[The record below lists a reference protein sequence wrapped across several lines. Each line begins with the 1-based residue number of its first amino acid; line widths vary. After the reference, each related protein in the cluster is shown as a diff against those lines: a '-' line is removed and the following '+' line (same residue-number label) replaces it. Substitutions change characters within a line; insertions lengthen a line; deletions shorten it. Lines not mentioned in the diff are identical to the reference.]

1 MLYCMGY
8 DIIALEKKYRIMASY
23 LDERAR
29 RMWAAAEADALG
41 YGGISAVSRA
51 SGICRRVIHAGLAE
65 LRGGDPLPAD
75 RIRRSGGGRKS
86 CAYHYPGMER
96 ELENLVEPLTR
107 GDPDSPLR
115 WTCKSISRLSE
126 ELGERGMKVGRQ
138 SVATLLHGLG
148 YSLQANQKTLEG
160 NQHPD
165 RNAQFAHINA
175 TVAKAMEAG
184 VPVISVDTKKKE
196 VIGVYKNSGREWHRK
211 GKSPKVNGHD
221 FPDPDI
227 PRAHPYGVYDVARN
241 KGFVNVGTDHDTA
254 AFAVA
259 SIRRWWRCEGRKT
272 YAGATRL
279 VVTADAGGSNGSR
292 LRLWKYELQRLAN
305 ELGVTISVS
314 HFPPGTSK
322 WNKVEHHLFSHISH
336 NWRGQPLLDYETVVN
351 LIARTRTAT
360 GLTVSCRLDKKKYP
374 TGRKGSDEEWRTVIV
389 HPNAFH
395 GEWNYE
401 IRPRK

>member
-1 MLYCMGY
+1 MKH
-8 DIIALEKKYRIMASY
+8 DIAALKKKYRIMVSH

-29 RMWAAAEADALG
+29 RMWAASEADAFG
-41 YGGISAVSRA
+41 YGGVSSVSRA
-51 SGICRRVIHAGLAE
+51 SGICRRVIHAGLVE
-65 LRGGDPLPAD
+65 LRDGDPLPAA
-75 RIRRSGGGRKS
+75 RIRRPGGGRKS
-86 CAYHYPGMER
+86 SGYHYPGVER
-96 ELENLVEPLTR
+96 ELESLVEPLTR

-115 WTCKSISRLSE
+115 WTCKSVSRLSE

-148 YSLQANQKTLEG
+148 YSLQANRKTLEG

-165 RNAQFAHINA
+165 RNAQFEHINA
-175 TVAKAMEAG
+175 SVAKAMKAG

-196 VIGVYKNSGREWHRK
+196 LVGAYKNGGREWHRK
-211 GKSPKVNGHD
+211 GKAPKVNGHD
-221 FPDPDI
+221 FPNADI
-227 PRAHPYGVYDVARN
+227 PRAHPYGVYDLAKN

-259 SIRRWWRCEGRKT
+259 SIRRWWHHEGRKT
-272 YAGATRL
+272 YAGTKRL
-279 VVTADAGGSNGSR
+279 VVTADAGGSNSSR
-292 LRLWKYELQRLAN
+292 TRLWKYELQRLAD
-305 ELGVTISVS
+305 ELGLAISVS

-322 WNKVEHHLFSHISH
+322 WNKVEHRLFSCISQ

-351 LIARTRTAT
+351 LIAKTRTAT
-360 GLTVSCRLDKKKYP
+360 GLAVSCRLDKKKYP
-374 TGRKGSDEEWRTVIV
+374 TGRKVSDEEWRTVKV

-401 IRPRK
+401 IRSRK